1 MPTARSWCCI
11 CQHQHHR
18 DAQDSRRSGGRPS
31 SSRARLHARA
41 WVAACNSCNWL
52 AALGAAA
59 SSTTTSSTTSYSDS
73 EQGGEHPGRRAARAP
88 CRARSTLGLDNE
100 RAAGPA
106 GARRPPPRLGGA
118 KRAACSWRRA
128 RHRDLDRERTRA
140 RDVPTPCQIAA
151 DRGQPRLRLV
161 GAARAT
167 RYADGFRGSRRP
179 GDAVCDGCSFLIQA
193 LSQQLLP
200 SNPLQRQP
208 LQWPAFCQ
216 R

>member
-1 MPTARSWCCI
+1 MDVPRAPGLGCTPGPGWLRATPATGWLHWVQLPAVLLLVVLLATVTPSRVASTPAARRARAVACAFDTRVGQRTRRGPSSWTEPAGRRRGWEARSC
-11 CQHQHHR
+11 
-18 DAQDSRRSGGRPS
+18 
-31 SSRARLHARA
+31 
-41 WVAACNSCNWL
+41 SC
-52 AALGAAA
+52 
-59 SSTTTSSTTSYSDS
+59 
-73 EQGGEHPGRRAARAP
+73 
-88 CRARSTLGLDNE
+88 
-100 RAAGPA
+100 
-106 GARRPPPRLGGA
+106 
-118 KRAACSWRRA
+118 WRRA